1 VEIERSASGG
11 ELFELNLASD
21 VGADVFHRVGGVY
34 GRGELL
40 VVPFDVWYSFPIY
53 NLVLWQCNCNYWG
66 LGLWF
71 WQ

>member
-40 VVPFDVWYSFPIY
+40 VVPFDVWYCRGVDVRGVTGYSGCRRIKHD
-53 NLVLWQCNCNYWG
+53 V
-66 LGLWF
+66 
-71 WQ
+71 

>member
-1 VEIERSASGG
+1 MEIERSASGG

-40 VVPFDVWYSFPIY
+40 VVPFDVWY
-53 NLVLWQCNCNYWG
+53 C
-66 LGLWF
+66 
-71 WQ
+71 